1 MRCLFL
7 IAPLL
12 AALVAGATVAPA
24 RADSYRDTNIPFYV
38 ETPDGF
44 TVRLGVKAGYDL
56 VLHIKPV
63 GDFPAI
69 VDGQSVCAI
78 YFNAVRIA
86 ETQQRLNARWKDEA
100 VQAEARRAFE
110 PIMQVK
116 STETFVLRDEKAGD
130 VVGLEFVGPSRDDP
144 SAVVMTSVVDTP
156 RGQAQMNCVLR
167 SDQAT
172 KGLYAVRPI
181 RDSIKLPR

>member
-1 MRCLFL
+1 MRRLFL
-7 IAPLL
+7 AAPLL
-12 AALVAGATVAPA
+12 AALVAGPAVAPA
-24 RADSYRDTNIPFYV
+24 RADSYNDPNIPIYV
-38 ETPDGF
+38 ETPDNF
-44 TVRLGVKAGYDL
+44 TIRLGVKKGYDL

-86 ETQQRLNARWKDEA
+86 ETQQRLNSRWKDEA
-100 VQAEARRAFE
+100 VQAQARRAFE
-110 PIMQVK
+110 PMMQVK
-116 STETFVLRDEKAGD
+116 STETFVLRDDKAGD

-144 SAVVMTSVVDTP
+144 SAVVMTSLADTP
-156 RGQAQMNCVLR
+156 RGQLQMNCVLR

-172 KGLYAVRPI
+172 KALYAVHPI

>member
-1 MRCLFL
+1 MRRLYL
-7 IAPLL
+7 AVPIL
-12 AALVAGATVAPA
+12 AALVAGAAVAPA
-24 RADSYRDTNIPFYV
+24 RADSYRDTNIPIYV
-38 ETPDGF
+38 ETPDSF
-44 TVRLGVKAGYDL
+44 TIRLGVKKGYDL

-78 YFNAVRIA
+78 YFNAVRTA

-100 VQAEARRAFE
+100 VQAQARRAFE

-116 STETFVLRDEKAGD
+116 STETFALRDDKAGD

-144 SAVVMTSVVDTP
+144 SAVVMTSLVDTP
-156 RGQAQMNCVLR
+156 RGQLQMNCVLR

-172 KGLYAVRPI
+172 KALYAVRPI